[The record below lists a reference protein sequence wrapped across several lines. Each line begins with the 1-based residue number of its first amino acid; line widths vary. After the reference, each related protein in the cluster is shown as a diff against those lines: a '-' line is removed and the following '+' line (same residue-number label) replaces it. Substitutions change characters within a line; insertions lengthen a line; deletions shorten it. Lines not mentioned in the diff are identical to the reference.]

1 MSPSSKDTGSIDLP
15 VRVQVVLTKPTK
27 DEIHVP
33 CHLSLI
39 RNGDSLDKPK
49 KEGKMIR
56 PINCI
61 NKQIFMTP
69 DDAIQHIRICSSS
82 IIRLLKFYH

>member
-1 MSPSSKDTGSIDLP
+1 MSPFSKDAGSIDLP

-61 NKQIFMTP
+61 KKANIY
-69 DDAIQHIRICSSS
+69 DAIKHIRVCSSS
-82 IIRLLKFYH
+82 IIRLSKFYH